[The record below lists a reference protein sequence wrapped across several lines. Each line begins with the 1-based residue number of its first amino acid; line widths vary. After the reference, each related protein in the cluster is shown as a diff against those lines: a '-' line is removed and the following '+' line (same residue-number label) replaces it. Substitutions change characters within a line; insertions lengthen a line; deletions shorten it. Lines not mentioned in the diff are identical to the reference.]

1 MKGYVMYLPKAQPEV
16 NKPRIHE
23 VPRNSR
29 LIFHMGVTVVNN
41 SRAFSL
47 IDCSVTFK
55 ITFNTSSGKINAALS
70 KFNSDIP
77 PAFKIVAN

>member
-1 MKGYVMYLPKAQPEV
+1 MYLPKAQPEV

-29 LIFHMGVTVVNN
+29 LIFHMGATVVNN
-41 SRAFSL
+41 SHAFNLSN
-47 IDCSVTFK
+47 CSVTFK
-55 ITFNTSSGKINAALS
+55 ITFNTSSGKINATLS
-70 KFNSDIP
+70 KFNSNIP